1 MLDSTGTSFTGF
13 CTVLGSDDW
22 GITAGW
28 SIEVGKKKSIQKNTA
43 INPIGNFDMDCQ
55 SLVKIS
61 SEILSSDAL
70 NISNEEEESSELPG
84 SELVGLEGGEESL
97 EGGEESLESGEES
110 LSKTSDRDNDGSGG
124 EVEDGGIIALWL

>member
-1 MLDSTGTSFTGF
+1 
-13 CTVLGSDDW
+13 
-22 GITAGW
+22 
-28 SIEVGKKKSIQKNTA
+28 
-43 INPIGNFDMDCQ
+43 MDCQ

-97 EGGEESLESGEES
+97 ESGEESLESGEES
-110 LSKTSDRDNDGSGG
+110 LSKTSDRG
-124 EVEDGGIIALWL
+124 